1 MRRIYAQAQ
10 KELTQ
15 LLRDRLAVMLALV
28 LPVVLLLLQTTAISL
43 TVKDLP
49 IIVQDFDQSQSS
61 QKLVDAFRQSL
72 SFHVAS
78 WPTDRQ
84 PDVAFASNKAR
95 GALIIPE
102 NFGRKIARG
111 EDANVQ
117 ILVDAS
123 DGNTPRIIS
132 GDAAQIV
139 RAYNAEHSGAARP
152 QPVNAAIR
160 LWYNPSRSSQKFY
173 GPGIYVLAMSL
184 FPPLLATLA
193 MSKEGEQKT
202 ILQVYVSNI
211 SAHEFLLGKIA
222 AFMVVATAEGII
234 LMGILFMGFGL
245 RFAGDPTPFLVAT
258 VLYMFTV
265 TAFGNMIGAAIPSQ
279 VAAMQAVA
287 TAGFLLVYM
296 LSGLLFPVQ
305 NIPAAIRWISNIV
318 WGRYY
323 IEVVRDALLAGG
335 GWPSVWLKVLA
346 IAAIGSIF
354 YFVAWRNMRRMQL
367 KD

>member
-1 MRRIYAQAQ
+1 MRRILAQAR

-15 LLRDRLAVMLALV
+15 LLRDRLAVGLALI

-49 IIVQDFDQSQSS
+49 IIIQDLDQSQTS
-61 QKLVDAFRQSL
+61 QKLADTFRQSL
-72 SFHVAS
+72 SFHVVT
-78 WPTDRQ
+78 WPSDKQ
-84 PDVAFASNKAR
+84 PEAAFTANKAR
-95 GALIIPE
+95 GALIIPDD
-102 NFGRKIARG
+102 FSRRLARG
-111 EDANVQ
+111 ENADVQ
-117 ILVDAS
+117 ILIDAS
-123 DGNTPRIIS
+123 DGNTAQIIS
-132 GDAAQIV
+132 GDAQQIINSF
-139 RAYNAEHSGAARP
+139 NATNAMATRP
-152 QPVNAAIR
+152 QPVSAAIR

-173 GPGIYVLAMSL
+173 GPGIFVMAMSI

-222 AFMVVATAEGII
+222 AFMLVAFAEATI
-234 LMGILFMGFGL
+234 LMLILFFGFGL

-258 VLYMFTV
+258 VLYMFCV

-287 TAGFLLVYM
+287 LAGFLLVYM
-296 LSGLLFPVQ
+296 LSGLLFPIA
-305 NIPAAIRWISNIV
+305 NIPVGIRWLSNFV

-335 GWPSVWLKVLA
+335 GWPSVWLRVL
-346 IAAIGSIF
+346 IIGAIGGVF
-354 YFVAWRNMRRMQL
+354 YIIAWRNMRRMQL

>member
-1 MRRIYAQAQ
+1 MRRIFAQAK

-15 LLRDRLAVMLALV
+15 LLRDRLAVMLALL
-28 LPVVLLLLQTTAISL
+28 LPVILLLLQTTAISL
-43 TVKDLP
+43 TVTDIP
-49 IIVQDFDQSQSS
+49 IIVQDLDQSQAS
-61 QKLVDAFRQSL
+61 QRLVDDFRHAL
-72 SFHVAS
+72 SFHVVS
-78 WPTDRQ
+78 WPTDRS
-84 PDVAFASNKAR
+84 PAEAFTSNKAR

-102 NFGRKIARG
+102 EYGREVARG
-111 EDANVQ
+111 QTADVQ
-117 ILVDAS
+117 MLIDAS
-123 DGNTPRIIS
+123 DENTAQIIS
-132 GDAAQIV
+132 GDAQQIV
-139 RAYNAEHSGAARP
+139 RAYNAENAGATRP
-152 QPVNAAIR
+152 EPVTAAIR

-173 GPGIYVLAMSL
+173 GPGVFVLAMSI

-222 AFMVVATAEGII
+222 AFMLVATGEAIVM
-234 LMGILFMGFGL
+234 LLILFTGFGL
-245 RFAGDPTPFLVAT
+245 RFAGDPTPFIVAT
-258 VLYMFTV
+258 ILYMFTV

-287 TAGFLLVYM
+287 LAGFLLVYM

-305 NIPAAIRWISNIV
+305 NIPAGIRWISNLV

-346 IAAIGSIF
+346 IALIGSIF
-354 YFVAWRNMRRMQL
+354 YLIAWRNMRRMQL
-367 KD
+367 KA

>member
-1 MRRIYAQAQ
+1 MRRIFAQAR

-15 LLRDRLAVMLALV
+15 LVRDRLAVALALL

-43 TVKDLP
+43 TVKDIP
-49 IIVQDFDQSQSS
+49 IIVQNLDQSQAS
-61 QKLVDAFRQSL
+61 QDLVDRFRQSL

-78 WPTDRQ
+78 WPTDKQ
-84 PDVAFASNKAR
+84 PEDAFTSNRAR

-102 NFGRKIARG
+102 EFGRQIARG
-111 EDANVQ
+111 QNAAVQ
-117 ILVDAS
+117 ILIDAS
-123 DGNTPRIIS
+123 DENTAQIIS
-132 GDAAQIV
+132 GDASQIV
-139 RAYNAEHSGAARP
+139 SAYNAENGGASRP
-152 QPVNAAIR
+152 QPVTAAIR

-184 FPPLLATLA
+184 FAPLLATLA

-222 AFMVVATAEGII
+222 AFMLVSLAESAIMIAI
-234 LMGILFMGFGL
+234 LILGFGL
-245 RFAGDPTPFLVAT
+245 RFVGDPTPFLVAT
-258 VLYMFTV
+258 ILYSFCV
-265 TAFGNMIGAAIPSQ
+265 TTFGNMLGAAIPSQ

-287 TAGFLLVYM
+287 LTGFLLVYM
-296 LSGLLFPVQ
+296 LSGLLFPIQ
-305 NIPAAIRWISNIV
+305 NIPAGIRWISNFI

-335 GWPSVWLKVLA
+335 GWPSVWTSVLA
-346 IAAIGSIF
+346 IAAIGAVF
-354 YFVAWRNMRRMQL
+354 YMIAWRNMRRMQL

>member
-1 MRRIYAQAQ
+1 MRRILAQAR

-15 LLRDRLAVMLALV
+15 LIRDHLAVALALA

-49 IIVQDFDQSQSS
+49 IIVQDLDQSQAS
-61 QKLVDAFRQSL
+61 QNLIDDFRQSL

-78 WPTDRQ
+78 WPPDKQ
-84 PDVAFASNKAR
+84 PEQAFTSNRAR
-95 GALIIPE
+95 GALIIPDD
-102 NFGRKIARG
+102 FGRRIARG
-111 EDANVQ
+111 EPATVQ
-117 ILVDAS
+117 MMIDAS
-123 DGNTPRIIS
+123 DGNTAQIIS
-132 GDAAQIV
+132 GDAEQII
-139 RAYNAEHSGAARP
+139 RAFNADNAGATRP
-152 QPVNAAIR
+152 EPVTAAIR

-173 GPGIYVLAMSL
+173 GPGIFVMAMSI
-184 FPPLLATLA
+184 FPALLATLA

-222 AFMVVATAEGII
+222 AFMVVGFAEAII
-234 LMGILFMGFGL
+234 LMLILFMGFGL
-245 RFAGDPTPFLVAT
+245 RFAGDPTPYFVAT
-258 VLYMFTV
+258 ILYVFCV
-265 TAFGNMIGAAIPSQ
+265 TAFGNMVGAAIPSQ

-287 TAGFLLVYM
+287 LGGFLLVYM
-296 LSGLLFPVQ
+296 LSGLLFPIE
-305 NIPAAIRWISNIV
+305 NIPASIRWISNFV

-335 GWPSVWLKVLA
+335 GWPSVWFSVLA
-346 IAAIGSIF
+346 IAAIGAVF
-354 YFVAWRNMRRMQL
+354 YLIAWRTLRRMQL

>member
-1 MRRIYAQAQ
+1 MRRIFAQAR

-15 LLRDRLAVMLALV
+15 LLRDRLAVALALL
-28 LPVVLLLLQTTAISL
+28 LPVILLLLQTTAISL
-43 TVKDLP
+43 TVSDMP
-49 IIVQDFDQSQSS
+49 IIIQDLDQSLAS
-61 QKLVDAFRQSL
+61 QKLADAFRNSL
-72 SFHVAS
+72 SFHVVS
-78 WPTDRQ
+78 WPVDQQ
-84 PDVAFASNKAR
+84 PEQAFIHNKAR
-95 GALIIPE
+95 GALIIPRD
-102 NFGRKIARG
+102 FGRRIARG
-111 EDANVQ
+111 ENADLQ
-117 ILVDAS
+117 IMIDAS
-123 DGNTPRIIS
+123 DGNTASIVS
-132 GDAAQIV
+132 GDAAQII
-139 RAYNAEHSGAARP
+139 NAFNADNAQASHP
-152 QPVNAAIR
+152 LPVTAAIR

-173 GPGIYVLAMSL
+173 GPGIFVMAMSI

-222 AFMVVATAEGII
+222 AFMIVAFAEAAM
-234 LMGILFMGFGL
+234 LMVLLFVGFGL

-258 VLYMFTV
+258 VLYMFCV

-287 TAGFLLVYM
+287 LAGFLLVYM
-296 LSGLLFPVQ
+296 LSGLLFPIS
-305 NIPAAIRWISNIV
+305 NIPVAIRWISNFV

-335 GWPSVWLKVLA
+335 GWPSVWLRVV
-346 IAAIGSIF
+346 IIGAIGAVF
-354 YFVAWRNMRRMQL
+354 YTLAWRNMRRMQL

>member
-1 MRRIYAQAQ
+1 MRRIFAQAR

-15 LLRDRLAVMLALV
+15 LLRDKLAVALALL
-28 LPVVLLLLQTTAISL
+28 LPVILLLLQTTAISL

-49 IIVQDFDQSQSS
+49 IIVQDFDQSQASER
-61 QKLVDAFRQSL
+61 LVDAFRESL

-78 WPTDRQ
+78 WPTDKQ
-84 PDVAFASNKAR
+84 PEEAFASNKAR
-95 GALIIPE
+95 GALIVPE
-102 NFGRKIARG
+102 EYGRQIARG
-111 EDANVQ
+111 ENATVQ

-123 DGNTPRIIS
+123 DGNTAQIIS
-132 GDAAQIV
+132 GDAQQIV
-139 RAYNAEHSGAARP
+139 RAYNAENAGAVRP

-211 SAHEFLLGKIA
+211 SAHEFLLGKIT
-222 AFMVVATAEGII
+222 AFMIVASAEAVI
-234 LMGILFMGFGL
+234 MMSILFTGFGL
-245 RFAGDPTPFLVAT
+245 RFAGDPTPFLIAT
-258 VLYMFTV
+258 ILYMFTV

-287 TAGFLLVYM
+287 LAGFLLVYM

-305 NIPAAIRWISNIV
+305 NIPAAIRWISNLV

-335 GWPSVWLKVLA
+335 GWPSVWTKVLA
-346 IAAIGSIF
+346 IAAIGSVF
-354 YFVAWRNMRRMQL
+354 YTIAWRNMRRMQL

>member
-1 MRRIYAQAQ
+1 MRRIFAQAR

-15 LLRDRLAVMLALV
+15 LLRDRLAVMLALL
-28 LPVVLLLLQTTAISL
+28 LPVILVLLQTTAISL

-49 IIVQDFDQSQSS
+49 IIVQDLDQSQAS

-72 SFHVAS
+72 SFHVVP
-78 WPTDRQ
+78 WPTDVQ
-84 PDVAFASNKAR
+84 PEEAFASNKAR

-102 NFGRKIARG
+102 NYGRRIARG
-111 EDANVQ
+111 EDITVQ

-123 DGNTPRIIS
+123 DGNTAKIIS
-132 GDAAQIV
+132 GDASQIV
-139 RAYNAEHSGAARP
+139 RAYNAENGGASRP

-211 SAHEFLLGKIA
+211 SAHEFLLGKIF
-222 AFMVVATAEGII
+222 AFMVVATAECII
-234 LMGILFMGFGL
+234 LMGILFLGFGL

-258 VLYMFTV
+258 ILYMFCV
-265 TAFGNMIGAAIPSQ
+265 TTFGNMIGAAIPSQ

-335 GWPSVWLKVLA
+335 GWPSVWFKVLVIA
-346 IAAIGSIF
+346 IIGAVF
-354 YFVAWRNMRRMQL
+354 YTIAWRNMRRMQL

>member
-1 MRRIYAQAQ
+1 
-10 KELTQ
+10 
-15 LLRDRLAVMLALV
+15 
-28 LPVVLLLLQTTAISL
+28 LQTTAISL
-43 TVKDLP
+43 TVSDLP
-49 IIVQDFDQSQSS
+49 IIVQDFDQSQAS

-72 SFHVAS
+72 SFHVTS
-78 WPTDRQ
+78 WPTDKQ
-84 PDVAFASNKAR
+84 PEEAFASNRAR

-102 NFGRKIARG
+102 DYGRRIARG
-111 EDANVQ
+111 ADAEVQ

-123 DGNTPRIIS
+123 DENTAQIIS
-132 GDAAQIV
+132 GDATQIV
-139 RAYNAEHSGAARP
+139 NAYNAENAGATRP

-173 GPGIYVLAMSL
+173 GPGIYVMAMSL

-222 AFMVVATAEGII
+222 AFMVVATAEALI
-234 LMGILFMGFGL
+234 MMAILFAGFGL
-245 RFAGDPTPFLVAT
+245 RFAGDPTPFFVSTL
-258 VLYMFTV
+258 LYMFAV

-279 VAAMQAVA
+279 VAAVQAIA
-287 TAGFLLVYM
+287 LTGFLLVYM
-296 LSGLLFPVQ
+296 FSGLLFPIS
-305 NIPAAIRWISNIV
+305 NIPASIRWLSNFV

-323 IEVVRDALLAGG
+323 IEIVRDAMLAGG
-335 GWPSVWLKVLA
+335 GWPSVWWKVLI
-346 IAAIGSIF
+346 IAAIGATF
-354 YFVAWRNMRRMQL
+354 YTMAWRNMRRMQL

>member
-1 MRRIYAQAQ
+1 MRRILAQAR

-15 LLRDRLAVMLALV
+15 LLRDRLAVMLALL
-28 LPVVLLLLQTTAISL
+28 LPVILVLLQTTAISL

-49 IIVQDFDQSQSS
+49 IIVQDFDQSQAS
-61 QKLVDAFRQSL
+61 QKLADAFRQSL
-72 SFHVAS
+72 SFHVVS

-84 PDVAFASNKAR
+84 PEEAFASNKAR

-102 NFGRKIARG
+102 DYGRHIARG
-111 EDANVQ
+111 DDVAVQ

-123 DGNTPRIIS
+123 DGNTAQIIS
-132 GDAAQIV
+132 GDSAQIV
-139 RAYNAEHSGAARP
+139 RAYNAENGGAERA

-173 GPGIYVLAMSL
+173 GPGIYVLALSL

-193 MSKEGEQKT
+193 MSREGEQKT

-222 AFMVVATAEGII
+222 AFMIVASAEAII
-234 LMGILFMGFGL
+234 LMGILFLGFGL
-245 RFAGDPTPFLVAT
+245 RFAGDPTPFLAAT
-258 VLYMFTV
+258 ILYMFCV

-296 LSGLLFPVQ
+296 LSGLLFPIQ
-305 NIPAAIRWISNIV
+305 NIPAAIRWISNFV

-346 IAAIGSIF
+346 IAAIGAIF
-354 YFVAWRNMRRMQL
+354 YTIAWRNMRRMQL

>member
-1 MRRIYAQAQ
+1 MRRIYAQAK

-15 LLRDRLAVMLALV
+15 LLRDRLAVMLALL
-28 LPVVLLLLQTTAISL
+28 LPVVLVLLQTTAISL

-49 IIVQDFDQSQSS
+49 IIVQDFDQSQASAR
-61 QKLVDAFRQSL
+61 LVDAFRQSL

-78 WPTDRQ
+78 WPTDKQ
-84 PDVAFASNKAR
+84 PEEAFASNKAR

-102 NFGRKIARG
+102 EYGRQIARG
-111 EDANVQ
+111 QDATVQ

-123 DGNTPRIIS
+123 DGNTAQIIS

-139 RAYNAEHSGAARP
+139 NAYNAQNAQATRP
-152 QPVNAAIR
+152 QPVTAAIR

-222 AFMVVATAEGII
+222 AFMIVATAEALV

-258 VLYMFTV
+258 ILYMFCV

-287 TAGFLLVYM
+287 TAG
-296 LSGLLFPVQ
+296 
-305 NIPAAIRWISNIV
+305 IRWISNIV

-335 GWPSVWLKVLA
+335 GWPSVWFKVLA
-346 IAAIGSIF
+346 IAAIGSFF
-354 YFVAWRNMRRMQL
+354 YTMAWRNMRRMQL

>member
-1 MRRIYAQAQ
+1 MRRIIAQAR

-15 LLRDRLAVMLALV
+15 LLRDRLAVALALL

-49 IIVQDFDQSQSS
+49 IVVQDLDQSQASRR
-61 QKLVDAFRQSL
+61 LVDAFRQSL

-78 WPTDRQ
+78 WPADRQ
-84 PDVAFASNKAR
+84 PEQAFLSNRAR

-102 NFGRKIARG
+102 AFGRRIARG
-111 EDANVQ
+111 EDADVQ
-117 ILVDAS
+117 MLIDGS
-123 DGNTPRIIS
+123 DGNTAQIIS

-139 RAYNAEHSGAARP
+139 RAYNAENGGATRA
-152 QPVNAAIR
+152 QPVSAAIR

-173 GPGIYVLAMSL
+173 GPGIFVLAMSL

-222 AFMVVATAEGII
+222 AFMIVASGEAIV
-234 LMGILFMGFGL
+234 MMSILFAGFGL

-258 VLYMFTV
+258 ILYTFTV

-287 TAGFLLVYM
+287 LTGFLLVYM
-296 LSGLLFPVQ
+296 LSGLLFPIQ
-305 NIPAAIRWISNIV
+305 NIPVAIRWISNFI

-323 IEVVRDALLAGG
+323 IEIVRDALLAGG
-335 GWPSVWLKVLA
+335 GWSSVGYKVLA
-346 IAAIGSIF
+346 IAAIGAFF
-354 YFVAWRNMRRMQL
+354 YTIAWRNMRRMQL

>member
-1 MRRIYAQAQ
+1 MRRIFAQAR

-15 LLRDRLAVMLALV
+15 LLRDRLAVMLALL
-28 LPVVLLLLQTTAISL
+28 LPVILLLLQTTAISL
-43 TVKDLP
+43 TVTDIP
-49 IIVQDFDQSQSS
+49 IIVQDLDQSQASER
-61 QKLVDAFRQSL
+61 LVDDFRHSL
-72 SFHVAS
+72 SFHVVS
-78 WPTDRQ
+78 WPADKQ
-84 PDVAFASNKAR
+84 PVEAFTSNKAR

-102 NFGRKIARG
+102 EYGREIARG
-111 EDANVQ
+111 ENATVQ
-117 ILVDAS
+117 MLVDAS
-123 DGNTPRIIS
+123 DENTAQIIS
-132 GDAAQIV
+132 GDAQQIV
-139 RAYNAEHSGAARP
+139 RAYNVENAEATRP
-152 QPVNAAIR
+152 EPVTAAIR

-173 GPGIYVLAMSL
+173 GPGVYVLAMSI

-222 AFMVVATAEGII
+222 AFMLVATGEAI
-234 LMGILFMGFGL
+234 LMMMILFTGFGL
-245 RFAGDPTPFLVAT
+245 RFAGDPTPFIVAT
-258 VLYMFTV
+258 ILYMFTV

-287 TAGFLLVYM
+287 LAGFLLVYM
-296 LSGLLFPVQ
+296 LSGLLFPIQ
-305 NIPAAIRWISNIV
+305 NIPASIRWISDFV

-335 GWPSVWLKVLA
+335 GWSSVWFDVLA
-346 IAAIGSIF
+346 IGAIGSIF
-354 YFVAWRNMRRMQL
+354 YMLAWWYMRRMQL